1 MWMRVTASP
10 FELFPSHIFLTKGNV
25 VAYLIHLLKI
35 ENIIYS
41 ITGERQ
47 RMCLGFFDGWFR
59 TNREEWVSHHSPGT
73 MLSSVYVSAPII
85 SQSPSKGNII
95 LPLFFFFPQSHR
107 ALLINTWRTE
117 QLKQFWKRRINWED
131 QSVYLISRI
140 NI

>member
-25 VAYLIHLLKI
+25 VAYLIHLHKI

-95 LPLFFFFPQSHR
+95 LPVFFFSPKSQSFAHQHMKNR
-107 ALLINTWRTE
+107 TVKTILKKKNKFGGSVCLLDFKN
-117 QLKQFWKRRINWED
+117 
-131 QSVYLISRI
+131 
-140 NI
+140 